1 MSEKAELL
9 EHLFQPI
16 QIGTM
21 RLRNRVMMPPHGG
34 LVGNLWGTRSDAEK
48 VVAYWASRARDGVA
62 WIDGMNGWLN
72 KNITSPGFLNPGSGA
87 GSSIHG
93 VFRLPCFMDHAR
105 MYADAVHEAGACVTA
120 HFTLQGGLPH
130 SPSARLANFTNNL
143 VPHALTV
150 SEIRGLVEE
159 YAFSAGR
166 VKAAGIDGVEL
177 HANHEDVLQLF
188 MSPETNR
195 RDDEYG
201 GDFDRRLQ
209 FIREIFSAIRSE
221 VGKDFTLGIRMNMDE
236 FTEAGY
242 DVEGGI
248 AIAKALEATGHIDFF
263 HGVVGNNW
271 GAPSYIQSHHY
282 DRAQWSSLAGRY
294 KEALSIPVIHTG
306 RINDGLT
313 GAKVIAQ
320 GHADVVGMARSMF
333 AEPNMV
339 SKARA
344 GKTDA
349 ICPCI
354 GCNDCLHTL
363 IVEGMPFGC
372 SVNPRTGHE
381 GEGGLPPV
389 EEMRRVL
396 VVGAGPAGLELSALL
411 AERGYQVTVW
421 EQGEAIGGQMRIASN
436 VPENRTYADFLDF
449 QERRLQ
455 QLGVT
460 LTCGKTATA
469 DEIVA
474 FGADVVALATGAA
487 PRDPEIAGGDLPF
500 VMQGRDVMAGKARP
514 GDRVVVIAMEDH
526 MQPLTIASYLVE
538 QGKQVRIIYQTPGI
552 APLVGKYSIGA
563 PMARLTAHDV
573 QVRVMERVV
582 EIAEDRLATR
592 NVYSGAEAEVTEF
605 DSVVLAC
612 GGRAESTLFDELQGR
627 VPELH
632 ILGDAYAPRRI
643 WHATRQAHA
652 LALTI

>member
-1 MSEKAELL
+1 MLDATGLQ

-21 RLRNRVMMPPHGG
+21 RLRNRIMMPPHGG
-34 LVGNLWGTRSDAEK
+34 IVGNLWGSRSDAEK
-48 VVAYWASRARDGVA
+48 VAAYWGSRARDGVA

-72 KNITSPGFLNPGSGA
+72 KNITSPGFLNAGSGA

-143 VPHALTV
+143 VPHALTAG
-150 SEIRGLVEE
+150 EIRGLVEE

-201 GDFDRRLQ
+201 GDFDRRLR
-209 FIREIFSAIRSE
+209 FIKEIFAAIRAE
-221 VGKDFTLGIRMNMDE
+221 VGQDFTLGIRMNMAE

-263 HGVVGNNW
+263 HGVIGNNW

-282 DRAQWSSLAGRY
+282 GRAQWSALAGRY
-294 KEALSIPVIHTG
+294 REALSIPVIYTG
-306 RINDGLT
+306 RINDALT
-313 GAKVIAQ
+313 GAKVIAE
-320 GHADVVGMARSMF
+320 GHADVVGMARAMF

-339 SKARA
+339 SKTRT
-344 GKTDA
+344 GRTDE
-349 ICPCI
+349 IRPCI

-363 IVEGMPFGC
+363 IVEAMPFGC

-381 GEGGLPPV
+381 AEGPLPLA
-389 EEMRRVL
+389 ETRRRVL

-411 AERGYQVTVW
+411 AERGHEVTVW
-421 EQGEAIGGQMRIASN
+421 EQGNAIGGQMRTAAN
-436 VPENRTYADFLDF
+436 VPENSAYADFLDF

-460 LTCGKTATA
+460 LACGTTATA
-469 DEIVA
+469 DNILA
-474 FGADVVALATGAA
+474 FGADVVALATGAK
-487 PRDPEIAGGDLPF
+487 PRDPEIIGGDQPF
-500 VMQGRDVMAGKARP
+500 VVQGREVMAGNATT

-526 MQPLTIASYLVE
+526 MQPLSIASYLAE

-563 PMARLTAHDV
+563 PLARLTARGV

-582 EIAEDRLATR
+582 EIAENRLATR

-605 DSVVLAC
+605 DNVVLAC
-612 GGRAESTLFDELQGR
+612 GGHADNRLYHELEGR
-627 VPELH
+627 VPQLH

>member
-1 MSEKAELL
+1 MPEAAASL
-9 EHLFQPI
+9 EQLFQPI

-34 LVGNLWGTRSDAEK
+34 IVGNLWGSRSDAEK
-48 VVAYWASRARDGVA
+48 VAAYWGSRARDGVA

-72 KNITSPGFLNPGSGA
+72 KNITSPGFLNAGSGA

-143 VPHALTV
+143 VPHALTAG
-150 SEIRGLVEE
+150 EIRGLVEE

-201 GDFDRRLQ
+201 GDFDRRLR
-209 FIREIFSAIRSE
+209 FIKEIFAAIRSE
-221 VGKDFTLGIRMNMDE
+221 VGQDFTLGIRMNMDE
-236 FTEAGY
+236 FTKDGY

-271 GAPSYIQSHHY
+271 GAPSYIQAHHY

-294 KEALSIPVIHTG
+294 KAALSIPVIYTG
-306 RINDGLT
+306 RINDALT
-313 GAKVIAQ
+313 GAKVIAE
-320 GHADVVGMARSMF
+320 GHADVVGMARAMF

-339 SKARA
+339 SKTRA
-344 GKTDA
+344 GKTDE
-349 ICPCI
+349 IRPCI

-363 IVEGMPFGC
+363 IVEAMPFGC
-372 SVNPRTGHE
+372 SVNPQTGHE
-381 GEGGLPPV
+381 AEGPLPPADTR
-389 EEMRRVL
+389 RRVL
-396 VVGAGPAGLELSALL
+396 VVGAGPAGLELAALL
-411 AERGYQVTVW
+411 AERGHEVTVW
-421 EQGEAIGGQMRIASN
+421 EQGDAIGGQMRTAAN
-436 VPENRTYADFLDF
+436 VPENRAYSDFLDF

-455 QLGVT
+455 RLGVT
-460 LTCGKTATA
+460 LACGTTATA
-469 DEIVA
+469 DTIQA
-474 FGADVVALATGAA
+474 FGADVVALATGAT
-487 PRDPEIAGGDLPF
+487 PRDPEIIGGDQPF
-500 VMQGRDVMAGKARP
+500 VVQGREVMAGRAAA
-514 GDRVVVIAMEDH
+514 GDRVVLIAMEDH
-526 MQPLTIASYLVE
+526 MQPLTVASYLAE

-563 PMARLTAHDV
+563 PLAKLSAKGV
-573 QVRVMERVV
+573 EVRVMERVV
-582 EIAEDRLATR
+582 EITEDRLVTR
-592 NVYSGAEAEVTEF
+592 NVYSGAEREVTDF

-612 GGRAESTLFDELQGR
+612 GGRAEDRLFHELQGR
-627 VPELH
+627 IPELH

-643 WHATRQAHA
+643 WHATRQARA